1 MIREEGH
8 IGLLEATVL
17 VYALLSAKLFM
28 QAPGFLIEV
37 GGPAAWQAALVM
49 TVAGLLLLLPVGA
62 LARRFPGQGFAEISE
77 AVGGPYLGSLFNLYV
92 IVWLFATTANSLRNF
107 TEVYIGTILPN
118 TPPSVLTFVALFCM
132 AYASYRGLESI
143 GRATQVL
150 LPVILAGILVVLV
163 FSMPRLQIS
172 RLYPFWG
179 HGLIYTV
186 TGGVFYGGL
195 VAEAAVVL
203 VLAYSL
209 RDAKLVRRAGMLGVA
224 LFGLLSALT
233 CAVLVMIFGAPDA
246 AQQPFPLFN
255 LSQLVYLGRFMQR
268 TEALMVMFWF
278 FNVAVRLCVLFH
290 ALVVSLTGLLQVP
303 YHRPVIFP
311 VAVLLFSTS
320 LLPEDTLVV
329 LRIMRDWLTPSGLG
343 ILLAPTLLLLLA
355 LIRGKGVQSH
365 AA

>member
-1 MIREEGH
+1 MIQEEGH

-17 VYALLSAKLFM
+17 VYAMLSAKLFM
-28 QAPGFLIEV
+28 QAPGFLIEA

-49 TVAGLLLLLPVGA
+49 TAAGLLLLLPVGA
-62 LARRFPGQGFAEISE
+62 LARRFPGQGLAEISE
-77 AVGGPYLGSLFNLYV
+77 AVGGPYLGSLFTLYV
-92 IVWLFATTANSLRNF
+92 LAWLFATTSNSLRNL

-118 TPPSVLTFVALFCM
+118 TPPSVLTFVALLSM

-150 LPVILAGILVVLV
+150 LPVILAGIVVVLI
-163 FSMPRLQIS
+163 FSMPRLQVS

-179 HGLIYTV
+179 HGLIDTV
-186 TGGVFYGGL
+186 TLGTYYGGL
-195 VAEAAVVL
+195 VAEGVIVL

-209 RDAKLVRRAGMLGVA
+209 RETKFVRRAGMMGVA
-224 LFGLLSALT
+224 LFGLLSAAT

-278 FNVAVRLCVLFH
+278 FNMAVRLAVLFH
-290 ALVVSLTGLLQVP
+290 ALVITLTGLLKLP

-311 VAVLLFSTS
+311 VAALLLSAS
-320 LLPEDTLVV
+320 LLPEDSLVV
-329 LRIMRDWLTPSGLG
+329 LRIMRDWLTPGGLG
-343 ILLAPTLLLLLA
+343 ILFVPTLLLLLA